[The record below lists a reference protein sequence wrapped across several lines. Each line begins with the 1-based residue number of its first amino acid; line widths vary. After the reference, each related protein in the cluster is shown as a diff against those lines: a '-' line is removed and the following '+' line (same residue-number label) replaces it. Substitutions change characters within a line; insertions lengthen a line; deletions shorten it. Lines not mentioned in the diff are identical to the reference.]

1 MQNRKI
7 QLVLFITSLV
17 VYNILFWKEK
27 FGINLPLFSIL
38 MGAMAFRLYPENI
51 RTPKVLITAAGTLLA
66 GIFVVINN
74 SAVSKFA
81 HISSFF
87 ILLGFLQERELK
99 SVYYALLN
107 SFTAMIDVPLGFINR
122 FLSEGKDSSRKKRI
136 IRFVSLTVIPVILFW
151 VFFLIYKNANPK
163 FDKFALRVFAKI
175 ETLINY
181 VVEYISL
188 PWLFF
193 ILTGI
198 VLVLAILVRSGYKQW
213 IAYEA
218 SKPENLQRLK
228 EPKIKPNM
236 FNNASPKNI
245 LSLKNEN
252 RSGIILLLLVN
263 LMLLV
268 VNVIDINWMW
278 FGFEVPK
285 EFNLKQ
291 FVHEGTYLLILSI
304 LLSMGILLYLFRKNQ
319 NFFSGNK
326 TLKLLAYAWIVQ
338 NVILSI
344 SVFLRNYHYIS
355 YHGLAYR
362 RIGVIVFLLLTISG
376 LLTISIKIN
385 RVKTVYFLL
394 KNNTW
399 TAYSLMILT
408 CLFNWNQIIASYNLN
423 HWNWDDVDID
433 FYLELS
439 DRELPLLY
447 SNFSKIQKQMEAH
460 KLNEVRWVE
469 HLDYTTFGYTLDDRR
484 KKFIET
490 QDSLGW
496 QSWNYADAT
505 AYKALQEIKLPIGQL
520 KPTTEGENPIAF

>member
-7 QLVLFITSLV
+7 QLVIFTASLV

-27 FGINLPLFSIL
+27 FGINLPLFTIL

-51 RTPKVLITAAGTLLA
+51 KSPKVIITAAGTLLA

-87 ILLGFLQERELK
+87 ILLGFLQERELR

-107 SFTAMIDVPLGFINR
+107 SFTAMIDIPLGFINR
-122 FLSEGKDSSRKKRI
+122 YLTQGKDNSRKKRI
-136 IRFVSLTVIPVILFW
+136 VRFVSLTVIPVLLFW
-151 VFFLIYKNANPK
+151 IFFVIYKNANPK
-163 FDKFALRVFAKI
+163 FDKLAESVFAKI
-175 ETLINY
+175 ETLVNY
-181 VVEYISL
+181 IVEYVSL

-193 ILTGI
+193 IATGI
-198 VLVLAILVRSGYKQW
+198 LVVLVVLVRSGYKQW
-213 IAYEA
+213 VAYEA
-218 SKPENLQRLK
+218 SRPENLQRIKAKQEKPK
-228 EPKIKPNM
+228 E
-236 FNNASPKNI
+236 FNNASPKRI

-263 LMLLV
+263 LLLLV
-268 VNVIDINWMW
+268 VNIIDINWLW

-285 EFNLKQ
+285 DFNLKQ

-326 TLKLLAYAWIVQ
+326 ALKLLAYTWIVQ
-338 NVILSI
+338 NVVLSI

-376 LLTISIKIN
+376 LLTIFIKIN
-385 RVKTVYFLL
+385 LVKTVYFLL

-399 TAYSLMILT
+399 TAYSLMILM
-408 CLFNWNQIIASYNLN
+408 CLFNWNQIIANYNLN

-469 HLDYTTFGYTLDDRR
+469 HLDYTTFGNTLDERR
-484 KKFIET
+484 KNYLET

-496 QSWNYADAT
+496 QSWNYADAN
-505 AYKALQEIKLPIGQL
+505 ACKALKDIKEPIGQL
-520 KPTTEGENPIAF
+520 LMQKLP

>member
-1 MQNRKI
+1 MQNRNI
-7 QLVLFITSLV
+7 QLVIFTASLV

-87 ILLGFLQERELK
+87 ILLGFLQESQLK
-99 SVYYALLN
+99 TVYYALLQSLSGLLKAPVTLIRDISSAAQKN
-107 SFTAMIDVPLGFINR
+107 SKTAKALRIFTLAFLPLVIFFVFYFIYTTANPQFEKLTLKLTTAIADFINKI
-122 FLSEGKDSSRKKRI
+122 FEHISIEWIVFSAFGMVI
-136 IRFVSLTVIPVILFW
+136 IISIL
-151 VFFLIYKNANPK
+151 YKNFSKRFSTN
-163 FDKFALRVFAKI
+163 
-175 ETLINY
+175 
-181 VVEYISL
+181 
-188 PWLFF
+188 
-193 ILTGI
+193 
-198 VLVLAILVRSGYKQW
+198 
-213 IAYEA
+213 EA
-218 SKPENLQRLK
+218 SESDNLSRIKQGLK
-228 EPKIKPNM
+228 K
-236 FNNASPKNI
+236 NNSNTLRDTPTT
-245 LSLKNEN
+245 LGLKNEM
-252 RSGIILLLLVN
+252 RSGIILLAMVN

-268 VNVIDINWMW
+268 VNIIDIKWMW
-278 FGFEVPK
+278 FGFEVPQD
-285 EFNLKQ
+285 FNLKQ

-319 NFFSGNK
+319 NFFPLNK
-326 TLKLLAYAWIVQ
+326 TLKLLAYAWIAQ
-338 NVILSI
+338 NVILTL

-362 RIGVIVFLLLTISG
+362 RIGVIVFLLLTLSG
-376 LLTISIKIN
+376 LITVFIKIN

-399 TAYSLMILT
+399 TAYSLMIVI
-408 CLFNWNQIIASYNLN
+408 CLFNWNQLIANYNLN

-433 FYLELS
+433 FYLDLS

-447 SNFSKIQKQMEAH
+447 ANFPKIQKQMEAH
-460 KLNEVRWVE
+460 KLNKVRWVE
-469 HLDYTTFGYTLDDRR
+469 HLDYTSFGNTLDQRR
-484 KKFIET
+484 ENYLAE

-505 AYKALQEIKLPIGQL
+505 TYKTLQEIKQPIGYLQ
-520 KPTTEGENPIAF
+520 K